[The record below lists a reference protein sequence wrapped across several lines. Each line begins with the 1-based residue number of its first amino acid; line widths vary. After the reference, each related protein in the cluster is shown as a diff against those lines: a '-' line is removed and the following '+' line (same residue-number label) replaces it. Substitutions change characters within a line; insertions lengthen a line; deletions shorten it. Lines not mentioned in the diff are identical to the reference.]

1 MVLKKPVPTPPNA
14 IEIVDVGVQG
24 LYLAGCRY
32 HLGHVPGKSS
42 VFELGLPCYPGHG
55 TNEKR
60 RLTHPPY

>member
-14 IEIVDVGVQG
+14 LEIVDVGVQG

-42 VFELGLPCYPGHG
+42 VFELGLPC
-55 TNEKR
+55 
-60 RLTHPPY
+60 